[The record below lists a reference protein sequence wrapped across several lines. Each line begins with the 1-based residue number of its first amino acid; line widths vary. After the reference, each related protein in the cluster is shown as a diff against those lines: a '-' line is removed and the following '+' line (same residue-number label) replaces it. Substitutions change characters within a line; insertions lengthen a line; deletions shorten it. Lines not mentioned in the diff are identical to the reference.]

1 MAGHGRGRRAVAG
14 VSLQAQHARERGL
27 GQRDGGARFGAVG
40 GAGPVGGQARGRATG
55 LTVFGFTAFGEAPFA
70 AMRGGGI
77 IWDESYSD
85 TLSTLDS
92 LIASLTTPVS
102 LSEVVTGIDAITVT
116 SLRAVTLTES
126 LTSLESFI
134 NTSSVNLTLSD
145 GIIATDSATITLTSP
160 VISFA
165 DTFNVSDNM
174 WLINIPSPT
183 TSIYNPNFIKL
194 PGYNRTVML
203 NKNKRSIIILPERS

>member
-1 MAGHGRGRRAVAG
+1 MR
-14 VSLQAQHARERGL
+14 
-27 GQRDGGARFGAVG
+27 
-40 GAGPVGGQARGRATG
+40 GAGGSV
-55 LTVFGFTAFGEAPFA
+55 V
-70 AMRGGGI
+70 
-77 IWDESYSD
+77 WDEVFSD
-85 TLSTLDS
+85 SLPLLDS
-92 LIASLTTPVS
+92 LSSTRIAPVS
-102 LSEVVTGIDAITVT
+102 LSDGMPGTDAFTITSSIGLTLSDSNTANDSLSVNNTFALNLTDAITASDNITT
-116 SLRAVTLTES
+116 STVMAAAFIDLLSGNDNLITALLSTTALTDTATLVD
-126 LTSLESFI
+126 
-134 NTSSVNLTLSD
+134 SVALLSGAIWDETLSD

-160 VISFA
+160 VIGFA